1 MDKRQSMVEGI
12 KKRLYILLTSILLTI
27 MGGGTGYYAIFMGER
42 SFLDC
47 VYMTVI
53 SLTSVGYGEV
63 VPVTGNPLAQFYTM
77 GLLIFGMGII
87 LYAISS
93 FTAILIEGEL
103 SGMLRRNK
111 MERKIRSLKRHYIV
125 CGGGE
130 TGLPLIEEIVKN
142 KEEAVLID
150 FDPDSA
156 AHHQFRDSILYI
168 RGDATDDH
176 NLISAGI
183 DHAAGIIISLPS
195 DKDNLYITMTARML
209 NPKIRIISRMT
220 NPKMRD
226 KLIKA
231 GADGVVS
238 PNFIGAL
245 RMASEMLRPVTVS
258 FLDTMLRSG
267 DGTIR
272 IHDVQITGKSHFSGK
287 KIIDLSLNKKHDL
300 LLLGLKTDS
309 EMLFNPSE
317 ETELK
322 EGMTLIVM
330 GKSADIS
337 KAKNQIS

>member
-1 MDKRQSMVEGI
+1 MVDGI

-27 MGGGTGYYAIFMGER
+27 LGGASGYYAIFWGEC
-42 SFLDC
+42 SFIDC

-53 SLTSVGYGEV
+53 SLTSVGYGEI
-63 VPVTGNPLAQFYTM
+63 VPVTGNPVAQFYTM

-111 MERKIRSLKRHYIV
+111 MERKIRGLKRHYIV

-156 AHHQFRDSILYI
+156 AQHQFRDSILYI
-168 RGDATDDH
+168 RGDATDDK
-176 NLISAGI
+176 NLMSAGI

-195 DKDNLYITMTARML
+195 DKDNLYITMTARMM
-209 NPKIRIISRMT
+209 NPQIRIITRMT
-220 NPKMRD
+220 NPKVRE

-272 IHDVQITGKSHFSGK
+272 IHDIPISAESGFLGK
-287 KIIDLSLNKKHDL
+287 KIAILDLHKKHDL
-300 LLLGLKTDS
+300 LLLGAKIGK
-309 EMLFNPSE
+309 EMMFNPSE
-317 ETELK
+317 DMELR
-322 EGMTLIVM
+322 EDMTLIVM

-337 KAKNQIS
+337 KAKKQIS

>member
-1 MDKRQSMVEGI
+1 MVEGI
-12 KKRLYILLTSILLTI
+12 KKRLYILLSSILLTI
-27 MGGGTGYYAIFMGER
+27 MAGASGYYAIFLGDR

-53 SLTSVGYGEV
+53 SLTSVGYGEI
-63 VPVTGNPLAQFYTM
+63 VPVTGNPIAQVYTM

-111 MERKIRSLKRHYIV
+111 MEKKIKGLKRHYIV

-130 TGLPLIEEIVKN
+130 TGLPLIEEILKN
-142 KEEAVLID
+142 REEAVLID
-150 FDPDSA
+150 FDSDSV
-156 AHHQFRDSILYI
+156 AHHQFKDSILYI
-168 RGDATDDH
+168 KGDATDDE
-176 NLISAGI
+176 NLMAAGI

-195 DKDNLYITMTARML
+195 DKDNLYVTMTARML
-209 NPKIRIISRMT
+209 NPKVRIISRMT
-220 NPKMRD
+220 NPKMRE
-226 KLIKA
+226 KLVKA

-272 IHDVQITGKSHFSGK
+272 IHDIPIVSGSGFIGKEISEMNLHKRF
-287 KIIDLSLNKKHDL
+287 DL
-300 LLLGLKTDS
+300 LLLGLKTDG

-317 ETELK
+317 TTKLK
-322 EGMTLIVM
+322 EGMVLIVM
-330 GKSADIS
+330 GKSSDIS
-337 KAKNQIS
+337 KAKNHI

>member
-1 MDKRQSMVEGI
+1 MESI
-12 KKRLYILLTSILLTI
+12 KKRLYILLFSIVLTI
-27 MGGGTGYYAIFMGER
+27 FAGASGYYVIYLGER
-42 SFLDC
+42 SFIDC

-53 SLTSVGYGEV
+53 SLTSVGYGEI
-63 VPVTGNPLAQFYTM
+63 VPVTGHPVAQIYTM
-77 GLLIFGMGII
+77 CLLIFGMGII

-111 MERKIRSLKRHYIV
+111 MEKKIRSLKRHYII

-130 TGLPLIEEIVKN
+130 TGLPLIEEILKN
-142 KEEAVLID
+142 REDAVLID
-150 FDPDSA
+150 YDSESVA
-156 AHHQFRDSILYI
+156 CHQFRDSILFI
-168 RGDATDDH
+168 KGDATDDK

-195 DKDNLYITMTARML
+195 DKDNLYVTMTARML
-209 NPKIRIISRMT
+209 SPSVRIISRMT

-226 KLIKA
+226 KLLKA

-272 IHDVQITGKSHFSGK
+272 IHDIRISSKSGFIGKRIADLDLHK
-287 KIIDLSLNKKHDL
+287 KYDL
-300 LLLGLKTDS
+300 LLLGAKTGG
-309 EMLFNPSE
+309 EMYFNPSH
-317 ETELK
+317 ETALQ

-330 GKSADIS
+330 GKSEDIS
-337 KAKNQIS
+337 KARQNI

>member
-1 MDKRQSMVEGI
+1 MVEGI

-27 MGGGTGYYAIFMGER
+27 MAGGSGYYVIFMGER

-63 VPVTGNPLAQFYTM
+63 VPVTGNPVAQFYTM

-111 MERKIRSLKRHYIV
+111 MERKIKGLKRHYIV

-130 TGLPLIEEIVKN
+130 TGLPLIEEILKN
-142 KEEAVLID
+142 NEEAVLID
-150 FDPDSA
+150 YDPESA
-156 AHHQFRDSILYI
+156 ARHQFRDSILYI
-168 RGDATDDH
+168 KGDATDDQ

-183 DHAAGIIISLPS
+183 DHATGIIISLPS
-195 DKDNLYITMTARML
+195 DKDNLYITMTARMMS
-209 NPKIRIISRMT
+209 PKIRIISRMT
-220 NPKMRD
+220 NPKMRE

-267 DGTIR
+267 DGTLR
-272 IHDVQITGKSHFSGK
+272 MHDLPITEKSGSIGKQIQSL
-287 KIIDLSLNKKHDL
+287 DLNKKFKL
-300 LLLGLKTDS
+300 LLLGLKIGG

-317 ETELK
+317 ETELQ

-330 GKSADIS
+330 GKSADIT

>member
-1 MDKRQSMVEGI
+1 MVEGI

-27 MGGGTGYYAIFMGER
+27 LGGASGYYAIFWGER

-53 SLTSVGYGEV
+53 SLTSVGYGEI

-77 GLLIFGMGII
+77 GLLFFGMGII

-111 MERKIRSLKRHYIV
+111 MEKKIKSLKRHYIV

-130 TGLPLIEEIVKN
+130 TGLPLIEELLKN
-142 KEEAVLID
+142 NEEAVLID
-150 FDPDSA
+150 FDSQSA
-156 AHHQFRDSILYI
+156 ACHQFKDSILYI
-168 RGDATDDH
+168 GGDATDDQ
-176 NLISAGI
+176 NLMAAGI
-183 DHAAGIIISLPS
+183 DHATGIIISLPS
-195 DKDNLYITMTARML
+195 DKDNLYVTMTARML

-267 DGTIR
+267 DGTLR
-272 IHDVQITGKSHFSGK
+272 IHDIQITEKSGSLGKEIRSL
-287 KIIDLSLNKKHDL
+287 DLNRRFNL
-300 LLLGLKTDS
+300 LLLGAKADS
-309 EMLFNPSE
+309 EMFFNPPD

-322 EGMTLIVM
+322 AGMTLIVM
-330 GKSADIS
+330 GKSADIT
-337 KAKNQIS
+337 KARSQIS